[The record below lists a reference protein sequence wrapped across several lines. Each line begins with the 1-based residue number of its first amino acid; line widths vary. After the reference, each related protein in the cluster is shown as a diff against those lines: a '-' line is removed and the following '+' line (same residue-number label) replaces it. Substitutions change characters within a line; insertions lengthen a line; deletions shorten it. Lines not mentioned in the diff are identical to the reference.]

1 MVTEPYDAIVLT
13 GGSARRL
20 GGIDK
25 PALEIGGIAIA
36 ARIAAAV
43 ADAAKLIV
51 VGPCPPGVAAD
62 VVTREDPA
70 GGGPVA
76 ATIAGL
82 SYVDNEWVAVL
93 AGDLPFL
100 TGEVVNRLR
109 AAPADVAVLVD
120 GSGRDQLLCALW
132 RTEALKTA
140 THGLGAGSPMRT
152 VLAAADNVRR
162 VSADRLHPPP
172 WLDCDTPA
180 DLEEIRREH
189 ARGLDRG
196 GNQGVGD

>member
-1 MVTEPYDAIVLT
+1 LAELYDAILLT

-25 PALEIGGIAIA
+25 PALEIGGIPIV

-51 VGPCPPGVAAD
+51 VGPCPPGVPAD
-62 VVTREDPA
+62 VVTREDPP

-82 SYVDNEWVAVL
+82 SHVDSPKTAVL

-100 TGEVVNRLR
+100 TGEVITLLR
-109 AAPADVAVLVD
+109 ETADDVALLVD
-120 GSGRDQLLCALW
+120 ANGRDQLLCAMW
-132 RTEALKTA
+132 RTEALQAA
-140 THGLGAGSPMRT
+140 TEGLGAGSPMRA
-152 VLAAADNVRR
+152 VLAAAGTIRR
-162 VSADRLHPPP
+162 VSADQLYPPP

-189 ARGLDRG
+189 ARGLDPG
-196 GNQGVGD
+196 GDHGAGH

>member
-1 MVTEPYDAIVLT
+1 LRDPYDAIILT
-13 GGSARRL
+13 GGGARRL

-25 PALEIGGIAIA
+25 TALEIGGIPIA

-43 ADAAKLIV
+43 TDAQKLIV
-51 VGPCPPGVAAD
+51 VGPCPPEVTAD
-62 VVTREDPA
+62 VVTREDPP

-76 ATIAGL
+76 ATIKGL
-82 SYVDNEWVAVL
+82 SYVDSDWIAVL

-100 TGEVVNRLR
+100 TGELITRLR
-109 AAPADVAVLVD
+109 EAAADVALLVD
-120 GSGRDQLLCALW
+120 GDGRDQLLCALW
-132 RTEALKTA
+132 RTEALKA
-140 THGLGAGSPMRT
+140 ALKGLGAGSPMRA
-152 VLAAADNVRR
+152 VLAAAENVRR

-189 ARGLDRG
+189 ARGLDPGGDRG
-196 GNQGVGD
+196 AGH

>member
-1 MVTEPYDAIVLT
+1 MYDAIVLT

-25 PALEIGGIAIA
+25 TALEIGGIPIA

-43 ADAAKLIV
+43 ADAEKLIV
-51 VGPCPPGVAAD
+51 VGPCPPGVNAD
-62 VVTREDPA
+62 VVTREYPP

-76 ATIAGL
+76 AVIQGL
-82 SYVDNEWVAVL
+82 SYVDSTQTAVL

-100 TGEVVNRLR
+100 TGEVIARLR
-109 AAPADVAVLVD
+109 EAADDVALLID
-120 GSGRDQLLCALW
+120 DTGRDQILCAVW
-132 RTEALKTA
+132 RTEALRAA
-140 THGLGAGSPMRT
+140 TNGLGAGSPMRA
-152 VLAAADNVRR
+152 VLAAAGNVRR
-162 VSADRLHPPP
+162 INADRFYPPP

-189 ARGLDRG
+189 ARGLDPG
-196 GNQGVGD
+196 GDDRTRH

>member
-1 MVTEPYDAIVLT
+1 MYDAIVLT

-25 PALEIGGIAIA
+25 PALHIGGIPIA

-43 ADAAKLIV
+43 SDAGKLIV
-51 VGPCPPGVAAD
+51 VGPCPPAVHAD
-62 VVTREDPA
+62 VVTREDPP

-82 SYVDNEWVAVL
+82 SYVDSDWTAVL

-100 TGEVVNRLR
+100 TAAVITELR
-109 AAPADVAVLVD
+109 AAAGDVALLVD
-120 GSGRDQLLCALW
+120 DTGRDQLLCAVW
-132 RTEALKTA
+132 RTAALRAA
-140 THGLGAGSPMRT
+140 TDGLGAGSPMRA
-152 VLAAADNVRR
+152 VVAAAENVRR
-162 VSADRLHPPP
+162 VSVDRQHPPP

-189 ARGLDRG
+189 ARGLDSG
-196 GNQGVGD
+196 GEHRARN

>member
-1 MVTEPYDAIVLT
+1 MPEPYDAIVLT

-20 GGIDK
+20 GGVDK
-25 PALEIGGIAIA
+25 PALEIGGISIA

-43 ADAAKLIV
+43 ADAGKLIV
-51 VGPCPPGVAAD
+51 VGPCPPGVPAD
-62 VVTREDPA
+62 VVTREDPP

-76 ATIAGL
+76 GVVAGL
-82 SYVDNEWVAVL
+82 SYVDSGWIALL

-100 TGEVVNRLR
+100 TGEVIGRLR
-109 AAPADVAVLVD
+109 EAADDVALLVD
-120 GSGRDQLLCALW
+120 GDGRDQLLCSVW
-132 RTEALKTA
+132 RTEALAAATA
-140 THGLGAGSPMRT
+140 GLGAGSPMRA

-162 VSADRLHPPP
+162 VSADSMYPPP

-189 ARGLDRG
+189 ARGLDPG
-196 GNQGVGD
+196 GDR